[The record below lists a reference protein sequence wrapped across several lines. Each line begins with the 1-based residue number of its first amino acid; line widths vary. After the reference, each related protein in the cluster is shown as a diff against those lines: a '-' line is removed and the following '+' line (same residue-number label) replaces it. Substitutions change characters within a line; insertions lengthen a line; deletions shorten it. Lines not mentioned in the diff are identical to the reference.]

1 MHPRDMKLA
10 VALGLAVLGAPL
22 SAHAQSQ
29 TLGCV
34 AGPTDLNRCTITG
47 APAAAL
53 AAVAAPVLVAGAAV
67 SIAHELSHRTEER
80 ATDANVATPPAAR
93 NGKRPAPNLAL
104 VPEPP
109 DPYRAKAGAKETR
122 KKPNA
127 AFQFNETATNV
138 ATVITG
144 AAVAGA
150 IIATIVQD
158 SRGAAHK

>member
-1 MHPRDMKLA
+1 MHPSDMKLA
-10 VALGLAVLGAPL
+10 VALGLALGAAPWT
-22 SAHAQSQ
+22 AHAQNVM
-29 TLGCV
+29 GCV
-34 AGPTDLNRCTITG
+34 AGPTDLNRCTISG

-80 ATDANVATPPAAR
+80 ASDANVGTPATAK

-122 KKPNA
+122 ARPNA

-158 SRGAAHK
+158 ARGSGHK